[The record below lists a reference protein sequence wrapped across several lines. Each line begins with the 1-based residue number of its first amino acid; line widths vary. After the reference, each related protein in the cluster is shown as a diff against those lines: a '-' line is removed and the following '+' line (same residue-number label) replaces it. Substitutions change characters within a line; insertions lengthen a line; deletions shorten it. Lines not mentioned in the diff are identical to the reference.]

1 MSLVHDHANTVPRPA
16 LVMAGGLVAFSLLLA
31 ASVQLGWAPR
41 AAVPAVERTNADV
54 GLVESRLLSFR
65 DQADGSVRIVDA
77 SSGADVLTVVGEK
90 DGGGFIRGVLRGL
103 ARDRRMRGIGAEP
116 PFELS
121 LWQDGGLSLTDRA
134 TGRMIELGGFGP
146 DNRAAFVKLLAKEP
160 RS

>member
-16 LVMAGGLVAFSLLLA
+16 LAMAGGLVAFSLLLA

-41 AAVPAVERTNADV
+41 AAVPSIERSGAHV
-54 GLVESRLLSFR
+54 ALVDSRLLSFH

-77 SSGADVLTVVGEK
+77 SSGADVLTVVGEN

-103 ARDRRMRGIGAEP
+103 ARDRRMRGIGAGP

-121 LWQDGGLSLTDRA
+121 LWRDGGLSLTDRA
-134 TGRMIELGGFGP
+134 TGRTVELGGFGP
-146 DNRAAFVKLLAKEP
+146 DNRAAFAKLLAKGP
-160 RS
+160 RA